1 MELKDFFTEHPRGA
15 LALSGGADSALLCWA
30 AGRWG
35 SGWQAFF
42 VHSVFQPAFERSD
55 ARALA
60 QQCGVPL
67 TVLEADVLSL
77 PAVAANPP
85 DRCYHCKQAI
95 FSAILEAAKAAGLPL
110 VIDGTNASDD
120 ASDRPGMRAL
130 RELEVRSPLRECG
143 LTKADV
149 RRLSREAGLPT
160 WDKPAYA
167 CLATRIPT
175 GTPLRQDDL
184 ARVEQAEAALAA
196 LGLRDFRVR
205 LRENGALVQVTVAQR
220 DLARAIWRQIAAA
233 LEPLFGNAALDPQPR
248 TPSD

>member
-1 MELKDFFTEHPRGA
+1 MELSDFFRLHPAGA
-15 LALSGGADSALLCWA
+15 VAFSGGVDSSLLVWA
-30 AGRWG
+30 AARYG
-35 SGWQAFF
+35 SDWRAYY
-42 VHSVFQPAFERSD
+42 VHSPFQPAFELAD
-55 ARALA
+55 ARQVAG
-60 QQCGVPL
+60 QCGLPL
-67 TVLEADVLSL
+67 TVLEVDVLQNET
-77 PAVAANPP
+77 VAANPP
-85 DRCYHCKQAI
+85 DRCYHCKHSI
-95 FSAILEAAKAAGLPL
+95 FSVILDRARQDGCPL

-120 ASDRPGMRAL
+120 AGDRPGMRAL

-175 GTPLRQDDL
+175 GTPLLREDL
-184 ARVEQAEAALAA
+184 ARVEQAEAALAD

-205 LRENGALVQVTVAQR
+205 LRNGGALVQVTAAQQ
-220 DLARAIWRQIAAA
+220 DLAQAIWQQIAAA

>member
-15 LALSGGADSALLCWA
+15 LALSGGVDSALLCWA

-42 VHSVFQPAFERSD
+42 VQSVFQPAFERSD

-60 QQCGVPL
+60 HQCGVPL

-95 FSAILEAAKAAGLPL
+95 FSAILEAAKAAGLSL

-175 GTPLRQDDL
+175 GTPLLREDL
-184 ARVEQAEAALAA
+184 ARVEQAEAALAD

-205 LRENGALVQVTVAQR
+205 LRNGGALVQVTAAQQ
-220 DLARAIWRQIAAA
+220 DLAQAIWQQIAAA